1 MKVEMRKAGIN
12 LKTFAKIVKINRN
25 YFASL
30 LNSPLQWESCTKTQ
44 RDVYQSMKVWIDF
57 RQNKTENNQISK
69 PEGISRKALKPIN
82 REVKHS
88 NAIGGK
94 TVNKQTRYV
103 WILFGIYYFFSISH
117 SRYFRNN
124 RIYIFGVF
132 TSDWGRLHQLSH
144 FQLQILTPI
153 FSPL

>member
-69 PEGISRKALKPIN
+69 PDGISRKALKPIN

-103 WILFGIYYFFSISH
+103 LILFLDLLFLFNFS
-117 SRYFRNN
+117 
-124 RIYIFGVF
+124 
-132 TSDWGRLHQLSH
+132 
-144 FQLQILTPI
+144 
-153 FSPL
+153 